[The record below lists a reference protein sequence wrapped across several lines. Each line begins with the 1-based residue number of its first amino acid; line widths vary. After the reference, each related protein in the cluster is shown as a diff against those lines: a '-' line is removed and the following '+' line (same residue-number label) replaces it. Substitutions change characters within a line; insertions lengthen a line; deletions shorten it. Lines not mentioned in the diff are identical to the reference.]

1 MEESKVKIV
10 NGKPVDEY
18 DMLPLP
24 KIIDRGYQRRITDEH
39 IRQIEEGRERR
50 LRPYIE
56 ESDRQFATLNRTLN
70 LQTIFGAVAAAT
82 FFVAL
87 FVGVLFPSVSII
99 FFAWARGIVI
109 VSLALMLLTAALRK
123 TDDDQR
129 INLE

>member
-1 MEESKVKIV
+1 MKIV

-18 DMLPLP
+18 DMPPLP
-24 KIIDRGYQRRITDEH
+24 KIKDRGYQRRITDEH
-39 IRQIEEGRERR
+39 MRQIAEGRERR

-56 ESDRQFATLNRTLN
+56 ESDRQFSALNRTLN
-70 LQTIFGAVAAAT
+70 LQTFFGAVAAAT

-99 FFAWARGIVI
+99 FFAWALGIVI
-109 VSLALMLLTAALRK
+109 MSLALMLLTAALRK